1 MRTLRHYF
9 VTDSL
14 DEVAQVEHE
23 LKEQDITSS
32 QFHVLS
38 RDDAGMAER
47 QLNSVY
53 SLMRRDIINSGLIG
67 AGTGLTL
74 AALVLGGAWALG
86 LTTTAA
92 GWTPFIFLAIVAFGF
107 CTWEGGLYGIQE
119 PNRAFEAFTTDLD
132 KGHHVVFV
140 DAAPAEKGALLTVMQ
155 NHKRLKFRALAI
167 GRPAWILRLMDNLRD
182 GVDRNLASEQQFQ
195 R

>member
-14 DEVAQVEHE
+14 DEVAKVERE
-23 LKEQDITSS
+23 LEEQNISSS

-38 RDDAGMAER
+38 RDEVGMAER
-47 QLNSVY
+47 QLNSVH
-53 SLMRRDIINSGLIG
+53 SLLRKDILNSGLIG
-67 AGTGLTL
+67 AGTGAVL
-74 AALVLGGAWALG
+74 AALVLTGAWTLG

-92 GWTPFIFLAIVAFGF
+92 GWIPFIFLAIVAFGF

-119 PNRAFEAFTTDLD
+119 PNRAFEAFTTDLE
-132 KGHHVVFV
+132 KGQHVVFV
-140 DAAPAEKGALLTVMQ
+140 DAAPADKGALLTMMQ
-155 NHKRLKFRALAI
+155 DHKRLKFKALAI
-167 GRPAWILRLMDNLRD
+167 GRPAWILRLMDSIRD